1 MRKTI
6 LGCVLLLI
14 TSFAYGGAK
23 PERQASL
30 TVTGTISVDVDGK
43 VAAHSVDHPEKLDRG
58 IVAMIDQVAPR
69 WRFEPVVEDGHPVPV
84 KAVMRLSFIA
94 DTTQNGGMAVR
105 ISAADFRD
113 AQQPAADTVSI
124 AKRTPIR
131 YPSAA
136 EGAYV
141 GGAVYVAL
149 RIDRAGNVVDAVT
162 RHVDLFA
169 DQSPVEMR
177 RWRDL
182 LGKATLKSV
191 RQWKFYVPTTGKD
204 ANDPYVTGTLPVVY
218 TMEDERVPAY
228 GQWMVFMPGPVAD
241 VSWLESAKDNST
253 NDNSIHSEALAAGA
267 FAQDGSGLKLLT
279 PLGG

>member
-6 LGCVLLLI
+6 LGCLLLLV
-14 TSFAYGGAK
+14 TGFAYGGAK

-43 VAAHSVDHPEKLDRG
+43 VTAHSVDHPEKLDRG
-58 IVAMIDQVAPR
+58 IVTMIDQAAPR
-69 WRFEPVVEDGHPVPV
+69 WRFEPVLEDGHRVPA

-94 DTTQNGGMAVR
+94 DTIQNGGMAVR
-105 ISAADFRD
+105 LSAADFRD
-113 AQQPAADTVSI
+113 AQQPATDTVSI
-124 AKRTPIR
+124 ARRTPIQ
-131 YPSAA
+131 YPL
-136 EGAYV
+136 GAGGEYV

-162 RHVDLFA
+162 RHVDLFV
-169 DQSPVEMR
+169 DLSPVEMR
-177 RWRDL
+177 RWRDV
-182 LGKATLKSV
+182 LGKATLKSL
-191 RQWKFYVPTTGKD
+191 RQWKFYVPTSGKD

-218 TMEDERVPAY
+218 RIGGEGMPAY
-228 GQWMVFMPGPVAD
+228 GQWTVFTPGPVTD
-241 VSWLESAKDNST
+241 VSWLESAKDTST
-253 NDNSIHSEALAAGA
+253 KDNGTRGEALAAGA